1 MKTLKFLVLSFMAL
15 AIVSCGGKKVYE
27 VTVDNTTIGGELSD
41 YFSLVDKTYMYDT
54 SNKYDDYVAV
64 ELKCEKPLPE
74 SYVYIA
80 VVVLDDKGAVL
91 SAVEPGEWTDSGVT
105 FSDSELLPKAK
116 AGEIVTIQ
124 IKNSKIKNGKPA
136 KIRLASK
143 VNIKESETN
152 STETN
157 SAKNALEV
165 ILPSSLKGKIE
176 VASCG
181 EVETDTYGYP
191 YVEIG
196 FKLLQTVNTSSMVSS
211 YNQMWIVG
219 VGQDKD
225 GLNVKELLPNYGEWR
240 TGDSDGKEFKEFLES
255 EPGET
260 INLTFT
266 GGKAGNVYEGIK
278 KIAKF
283 KLTITND

>member
-1 MKTLKFLVLSFMAL
+1 MAL
-15 AIVSCGGKKVYE
+15 AIVSCGEKGEKKVYE

-54 SNKYDDYVAV
+54 SNKDYDQVSV

-74 SYVYIA
+74 SEVEIA

-91 SAVEPGEWTDSGVT
+91 SALEPGDYVYFGGT
-105 FSDSELLPKAK
+105 FYDDDLLPKAK

-124 IKNSKIKNGKPA
+124 IKNSKIESKPA
-136 KIRLASK
+136 KIRLTSK
-143 VNIKESETN
+143 VEISKESETN

>member
-54 SNKYDDYVAV
+54 SNEYDDYVTV

-74 SYVYIA
+74 SYVCLA
-80 VVVLDDKGAVL
+80 VVVLDNKGIVL
-91 SAVEPGEWTDSGVT
+91 SAEAPEYET
-105 FSDSELLPKAK
+105 FYDDDLLPKAK

-143 VNIKESETN
+143 VNIEESETN

>member
-1 MKTLKFLVLSFMAL
+1 MAL
-15 AIVSCGGKKVYE
+15 AIVSCGEKSKSYE

-54 SNKYDDYVAV
+54 SNMFDDYVTV

-74 SYVYIA
+74 SNVEIA
-80 VVVLDDKGAVL
+80 VVVLDNKGIVL
-91 SAVEPGEWTDSGVT
+91 SAEAPGYGT
-105 FSDSELLPKAK
+105 FSDDELLPKAK

-143 VNIKESETN
+143 VEISEESETN

>member
-54 SNKYDDYVAV
+54 SNEYDDYVTV

-74 SYVYIA
+74 SYVYLA
-80 VVVLDDKGAVL
+80 VVVLDNKGIVL
-91 SAVEPGEWTDSGVT
+91 SAEAPEYET
-105 FSDSELLPKAK
+105 FYELLPKAK

-143 VNIKESETN
+143 VNIKESKTN

>member
-15 AIVSCGGKKVYE
+15 AIVSCGEKSKSYE

-54 SNKYDDYVAV
+54 SDMFDDYVTV

-74 SYVYIA
+74 SNVEIA
-80 VVVLDDKGAVL
+80 VVVLDNKGIVL
-91 SAVEPGEWTDSGVT
+91 SAEAPGYGT
-105 FSDSELLPKAK
+105 FHDNELLPKAK

-124 IKNSKIKNGKPA
+124 IENSKIKNGKPA

-143 VNIKESETN
+143 VTISKESEAN

-181 EVETDTYGYP
+181 EVKTDTYGYP

>member
-54 SNKYDDYVAV
+54 SNKYDDYVTV

-74 SYVYIA
+74 SYVCLA
-80 VVVLDDKGAVL
+80 VVVLDNKGIVL
-91 SAVEPGEWTDSGVT
+91 SAEAPEYET
-105 FSDSELLPKAK
+105 FYDDDLLPKAK

-143 VNIKESETN
+143 VNIEESETN

>member
-1 MKTLKFLVLSFMAL
+1 MAL
-15 AIVSCGGKKVYE
+15 AIVSCGEKSKSYE

-54 SNKYDDYVAV
+54 SNMFDDYVTV

-74 SYVYIA
+74 SNVEIA
-80 VVVLDDKGAVL
+80 VVVLDNKGIVL
-91 SAVEPGEWTDSGVT
+91 SAEAPEYET
-105 FSDSELLPKAK
+105 FYELLPKAK

-143 VNIKESETN
+143 VEISEESETN

>member
-54 SNKYDDYVAV
+54 SNMFDDYVTV

-74 SYVYIA
+74 SNVEIA
-80 VVVLDDKGAVL
+80 VVVLDNKGIVL
-91 SAVEPGEWTDSGVT
+91 SAEAPEYET
-105 FSDSELLPKAK
+105 FYELLPKAK

-143 VNIKESETN
+143 VEISEESETN

>member
-15 AIVSCGGKKVYE
+15 AIVSCGEKSKSYE

-54 SNKYDDYVAV
+54 SNMFDDYVTV

-74 SYVYIA
+74 SNVEIA
-80 VVVLDDKGAVL
+80 VVVLDNKGIVL
-91 SAVEPGEWTDSGVT
+91 SAEAPGYGT
-105 FSDSELLPKAK
+105 FSDDELLPKAK

-143 VNIKESETN
+143 VEISEESETN

>member
-1 MKTLKFLVLSFMAL
+1 MAL

-54 SNKYDDYVAV
+54 SNEYDDYVTV

-74 SYVYIA
+74 SYVCLA
-80 VVVLDDKGAVL
+80 VVVLDNKGIVL
-91 SAVEPGEWTDSGVT
+91 SAEAPEYET
-105 FSDSELLPKAK
+105 FYDDDLLPKAK

-143 VNIKESETN
+143 VNIEESETN